1 MSLIKNLIESYN
13 MKKMLGF
20 RSALITSMSGL
31 IIFCLLVSNWMS
43 YNEIR
48 DNTVEDVNELSKSMI
63 RYEADKVE
71 TWFQSKAK
79 LIDELANNYV
89 NGSYQDNF
97 VGVAR
102 LAQTAGD
109 VTAIYI
115 GFDDGRAYST
125 SVGDAWV
132 DGVAKLELYDP
143 TKRPWYSQA
152 KASNVLDITEVY
164 PDATTGNDVVS
175 IIKVM
180 NDGVALADI
189 ELTILGDTVKGINQ
203 PGAIS
208 VITDE
213 KGNVLASTSKVV
225 VVGTPFRNAGMADLE
240 RAMLSQDEMM
250 QDYTLNGVDK
260 IAFTKSIKLVNGK
273 KWYLFVGIDK
283 SVAYASLDTALNQAV
298 FSSLV
303 MIIIGIAVLLLVLQ
317 ALYRPILLLKEM
329 VHDLSKGNG
338 DLTSRLPVKSN
349 DDLGLIS
356 ENINLFIEKLQR
368 LMLDVSQSSTEID
381 DSIKQLREEVD
392 SNGTILNAHMIETD
406 QIVSAIEEMSVTA
419 KDVAQNSNDTA
430 AFTQTTNAQAS
441 KSKESVGEATA
452 IVARLVNEVENTSNS
467 ISEIERNTS
476 DINNVL
482 KVIGDIADQTNLLA
496 LNAAIEAAR
505 AGEYGRGFAV
515 VADEVRALA
524 AKTQASTTEIEQTL
538 LQLREGSSSAI
549 STMGSTK
556 STCLEVAQSTEVVAS
571 DLGSIND
578 SVSQINDLNLQIA
591 TAAEEQSCVSDE
603 IARNMTAISDMAN
616 ELVVNGNNSLEQT
629 IELANANVNL
639 KALVAQFKLS

>member
-1 MSLIKNLIESYN
+1 
-13 MKKMLGF
+13 MLGF

-48 DNTVEDVNELSKSMI
+48 DNTVEDVNELSKSMV

-79 LIDELANNYV
+79 LIDELSNNYV

-97 VGVAR
+97 VGIAK
-102 LAQTAGD
+102 LAKTAGD
-109 VTAIYI
+109 VSAIYI

-189 ELTILGDTVKGINQ
+189 ELTILGDTVKGIDQ

-240 RAMLSQDEMM
+240 REMLSQDEMM

-260 IAFTKSIKLVNGK
+260 IAFTKSIQLVNGK

-283 SVAYASLDTALNQAV
+283 SVAYASLGTALNQAV
-298 FSSLV
+298 LSSIV
-303 MIIIGIAVLLLVLQ
+303 MIVIGIAVLLLVLQ

-338 DLTSRLPVKSN
+338 DLTSRLPVKNN

-368 LMLDVSQSSTEID
+368 LMLDVSQSSNEID
-381 DSIKQLREEVD
+381 DSIQKLRNEVD

-524 AKTQASTTEIEQTL
+524 AKTQDSTTEIEQTL

-556 STCLEVAQSTEVVAS
+556 STCLEVAQSTEIVAS

-616 ELVVNGNNSLEQT
+616 ELVVNGNNSLDQT

>member
-1 MSLIKNLIESYN
+1 

-48 DNTVEDVNELSKSMI
+48 DNTVEDVNELSKSMV

-79 LIDELANNYV
+79 LIDELSNNYV

-97 VGVAR
+97 VGIAK
-102 LAQTAGD
+102 LAKTAGD
-109 VTAIYI
+109 VSAIYI

-189 ELTILGDTVKGINQ
+189 ELTILGDTVKGIDQ

-240 RAMLSQDEMM
+240 RKMLSQDEMM

-260 IAFTKSIKLVNGK
+260 IAFTKSIQLVNGK

-283 SVAYASLDTALNQAV
+283 SVAYASLGTALNQAV
-298 FSSLV
+298 LSSIV
-303 MIIIGIAVLLLVLQ
+303 MIVIGIAVLLLVLQ

-338 DLTSRLPVKSN
+338 DLTSRLPVKNN

-368 LMLDVSQSSTEID
+368 LMLDVSQSSNEID
-381 DSIKQLREEVD
+381 DSIQKLRNEVD

-524 AKTQASTTEIEQTL
+524 AKTQDSTTEIEQTL

-556 STCLEVAQSTEVVAS
+556 STCLEVAQSTEIVAS

-616 ELVVNGNNSLEQT
+616 ELVVNGNNSLDQT

>member
-1 MSLIKNLIESYN
+1 

-79 LIDELANNYV
+79 LVDELANNYV

-97 VGVAR
+97 VGIAK

-240 RAMLSQDEMM
+240 RAMLTQDEMM

-298 FSSLV
+298 LSSIV

-524 AKTQASTTEIEQTL
+524 AKTQDSTTEIEQTL

-556 STCLEVAQSTEVVAS
+556 STCVEVAQSTEVVAS

-639 KALVAQFKLS
+639 KALVAQFKLK

>member
-1 MSLIKNLIESYN
+1 
-13 MKKMLGF
+13 
-20 RSALITSMSGL
+20 
-31 IIFCLLVSNWMS
+31 
-43 YNEIR
+43 
-48 DNTVEDVNELSKSMI
+48 
-63 RYEADKVE
+63 
-71 TWFQSKAK
+71 
-79 LIDELANNYV
+79 
-89 NGSYQDNF
+89 
-97 VGVAR
+97 
-102 LAQTAGD
+102 
-109 VTAIYI
+109 
-115 GFDDGRAYST
+115 
-125 SVGDAWV
+125 
-132 DGVAKLELYDP
+132 
-143 TKRPWYSQA
+143 
-152 KASNVLDITEVY
+152 
-164 PDATTGNDVVS
+164 
-175 IIKVM
+175 
-180 NDGVALADI
+180 
-189 ELTILGDTVKGINQ
+189 
-203 PGAIS
+203 
-208 VITDE
+208 
-213 KGNVLASTSKVV
+213 
-225 VVGTPFRNAGMADLE
+225 
-240 RAMLSQDEMM
+240 
-250 QDYTLNGVDK
+250 
-260 IAFTKSIKLVNGK
+260 
-273 KWYLFVGIDK
+273 
-283 SVAYASLDTALNQAV
+283 
-298 FSSLV
+298 
-303 MIIIGIAVLLLVLQ
+303 
-317 ALYRPILLLKEM
+317 
-329 VHDLSKGNG
+329 NG
-338 DLTSRLPVKSN
+338 DLTSRLPVKNN

-368 LMLDVSQSSTEID
+368 LMLDVSQSSNEID
-381 DSIKQLREEVD
+381 DSIQKLRGEVD
-392 SNGTILNAHMIETD
+392 ANGTILNAHMIETD

-524 AKTQASTTEIEQTL
+524 AKTQDSTTEIEQTL

-616 ELVVNGNNSLEQT
+616 ELVVNGNNSLDQT

>member
-1 MSLIKNLIESYN
+1 
-13 MKKMLGF
+13 MLGF

-48 DNTVEDVNELSKSMI
+48 DNTVEDVNELSKSMV

-79 LIDELANNYV
+79 LIDELSNNYV

-97 VGVAR
+97 VGIAK
-102 LAQTAGD
+102 LAKTAGD
-109 VTAIYI
+109 VSAIYI

-189 ELTILGDTVKGINQ
+189 ELTILGDTVKGIDQ

-240 RAMLSQDEMM
+240 RKMLSQDEMM

-260 IAFTKSIKLVNGK
+260 IAFTKSIQLVNGK

-283 SVAYASLDTALNQAV
+283 SVAYASLGTALNQAV
-298 FSSLV
+298 LSSIV
-303 MIIIGIAVLLLVLQ
+303 MIVIGIAVLLLVLQ

-338 DLTSRLPVKSN
+338 DLTSRLPVKNN

-368 LMLDVSQSSTEID
+368 LMLDVSQSSNEID
-381 DSIKQLREEVD
+381 DSIQKLRNEVD

-524 AKTQASTTEIEQTL
+524 AKTQDSTTEIEQTL

-556 STCLEVAQSTEVVAS
+556 STCLEVAQSTEIVAS

-616 ELVVNGNNSLEQT
+616 ELVVNGNNSLDQT

>member
-1 MSLIKNLIESYN
+1 

-48 DNTVEDVNELSKSMI
+48 DNTVEDVNELSKSMV

-79 LIDELANNYV
+79 LIDELSNNYV

-97 VGVAR
+97 VGIAK
-102 LAQTAGD
+102 LAKTAGD
-109 VTAIYI
+109 VSAIYI

-213 KGNVLASTSKVV
+213 QGNVLASTSKVV

-240 RAMLSQDEMM
+240 REMLSQDEMM

-260 IAFTKSIKLVNGK
+260 IAFTKSIQLVNGK

-283 SVAYASLDTALNQAV
+283 SVAYASLGTALNQAV
-298 FSSLV
+298 LSSIV

-338 DLTSRLPVKSN
+338 DLTSRLPVKNN

-368 LMLDVSQSSTEID
+368 LMLDVSQSSNEID
-381 DSIKQLREEVD
+381 DSIQKLRGEVD

-524 AKTQASTTEIEQTL
+524 AKTQDSTTEIEQTL

-616 ELVVNGNNSLEQT
+616 ELVVNGNNSLDQT

>member
-1 MSLIKNLIESYN
+1 
-13 MKKMLGF
+13 MLGF

-48 DNTVEDVNELSKSMI
+48 DNTVEDVNELSKSMV

-79 LIDELANNYV
+79 LIDELSNNYV
-89 NGSYQDNF
+89 NGSFQDNF
-97 VGVAR
+97 VGIAK
-102 LAQTAGD
+102 LAKTAGD
-109 VTAIYI
+109 VSAIYI

-189 ELTILGDTVKGINQ
+189 ELTILGDTVKGIDQ

-240 RAMLSQDEMM
+240 REMLSQDEMM

-260 IAFTKSIKLVNGK
+260 IAFTKSIQLVNGK

-283 SVAYASLDTALNQAV
+283 SVAYASLGTALNQAV
-298 FSSLV
+298 LSSIV
-303 MIIIGIAVLLLVLQ
+303 MIVIGISVLLLVLQ

-338 DLTSRLPVKSN
+338 DLTSRLPVKNN

-368 LMLDVSQSSTEID
+368 LMLDVSQSSNEID
-381 DSIKQLREEVD
+381 DSIQKLRNEVD

-441 KSKESVGEATA
+441 KSKDSVGEATA
-452 IVARLVNEVENTSNS
+452 IVARLVNEVENTANS

-524 AKTQASTTEIEQTL
+524 AKTQDSTTEIEQTL

-556 STCLEVAQSTEVVAS
+556 STCLEVAQSTEIVAS

-616 ELVVNGNNSLEQT
+616 ELVVNGNNSLDQT

>member
-1 MSLIKNLIESYN
+1 

-48 DNTVEDVNELSKSMI
+48 DNTVEDVNELSKSMV

-71 TWFQSKAK
+71 SWFQTKAK
-79 LIDELANNYV
+79 LIDELSNNYV

-97 VGVAR
+97 VGIAK
-102 LAQTAGD
+102 LAKTAGD
-109 VTAIYI
+109 VSAKYI

-213 KGNVLASTSKVV
+213 QGNVLASTSKVV

-240 RAMLSQDEMM
+240 REMLSQDEMM

-260 IAFTKSIKLVNGK
+260 IAFTKSIQLVNGK

-283 SVAYASLDTALNQAV
+283 SVAYASLGTALNQAV
-298 FSSLV
+298 LSSIV

-338 DLTSRLPVKSN
+338 DLTSRLPVKNN

-368 LMLDVSQSSTEID
+368 LMLDVSQSSNEID
-381 DSIKQLREEVD
+381 DSIQKLRGEVD

-524 AKTQASTTEIEQTL
+524 AKTQDSTTEIEQTL

-556 STCLEVAQSTEVVAS
+556 STCLEVAQSTEIVAS

-616 ELVVNGNNSLEQT
+616 ELVVNGNNSLDQT

>member
-1 MSLIKNLIESYN
+1 

-368 LMLDVSQSSTEID
+368 LMLDVSQSSSEID

-524 AKTQASTTEIEQTL
+524 AKTQDSTTEIEQTL

>member
-1 MSLIKNLIESYN
+1 
-13 MKKMLGF
+13 MLGF

-48 DNTVEDVNELSKSMI
+48 DNTVEDVNELSKSMV

-79 LIDELANNYV
+79 LIDELSNNYV

-97 VGVAR
+97 VGIAK
-102 LAQTAGD
+102 LAKTAGD
-109 VTAIYI
+109 VSAIYI

-213 KGNVLASTSKVV
+213 QGNVLASTSKVV

-240 RAMLSQDEMM
+240 REMLSQDEMM

-260 IAFTKSIKLVNGK
+260 IAFTKSIQLVNGK

-283 SVAYASLDTALNQAV
+283 SVAYASLGTALNQAV
-298 FSSLV
+298 LSSIV

-338 DLTSRLPVKSN
+338 DLTSRLPVKNN

-368 LMLDVSQSSTEID
+368 LMLDVSQSSNEID
-381 DSIKQLREEVD
+381 DSIQKLRGEVD
-392 SNGTILNAHMIETD
+392 ANGTILNAHMIETD

-524 AKTQASTTEIEQTL
+524 AKTQDSTTEIEQTL

-616 ELVVNGNNSLEQT
+616 ELVVNGNNSLDQT

>member
-1 MSLIKNLIESYN
+1 

-79 LIDELANNYV
+79 LVDELANNYV

-97 VGVAR
+97 VGIAK

-240 RAMLSQDEMM
+240 RAMLTQDEMM

-298 FSSLV
+298 LSSIV

-524 AKTQASTTEIEQTL
+524 AKTQDSTTEIEQTL

>member
-1 MSLIKNLIESYN
+1 

-524 AKTQASTTEIEQTL
+524 AKTQDSTTEIEQTL

>member
-1 MSLIKNLIESYN
+1 

-48 DNTVEDVNELSKSMI
+48 DNTVEDVNELSKSMV

-79 LIDELANNYV
+79 LIDELSNNYV
-89 NGSYQDNF
+89 NGSFQDNF
-97 VGVAR
+97 VGIAK
-102 LAQTAGD
+102 LAKTAGD
-109 VTAIYI
+109 VSAIYI

-189 ELTILGDTVKGINQ
+189 ELTILGDTVKGIDQ

-240 RAMLSQDEMM
+240 REMLSQDEMM

-260 IAFTKSIKLVNGK
+260 IAFTKSIQLVNGK

-283 SVAYASLDTALNQAV
+283 SVAYASLGTALNQAV
-298 FSSLV
+298 LSSIV
-303 MIIIGIAVLLLVLQ
+303 MIVIGIAVLLLVLQ

-338 DLTSRLPVKSN
+338 DLTSRLPVKNN

-368 LMLDVSQSSTEID
+368 LMLDVSQSSNEID
-381 DSIKQLREEVD
+381 DSIQKLRNEVD

-524 AKTQASTTEIEQTL
+524 AKTQDSTTEIEQTL

-556 STCLEVAQSTEVVAS
+556 STCLEVAQSTEIVAS

-616 ELVVNGNNSLEQT
+616 ELVVNGNNSLDQT

>member
-1 MSLIKNLIESYN
+1 

-79 LIDELANNYV
+79 LVDELANNYV

-97 VGVAR
+97 VGIAK

-240 RAMLSQDEMM
+240 RAMLTQDEMM

-298 FSSLV
+298 LSSIV

-524 AKTQASTTEIEQTL
+524 AKTQASTTEIEQTI

>member
-1 MSLIKNLIESYN
+1 

-368 LMLDVSQSSTEID
+368 LMLDVSQSSSEID

>member
-1 MSLIKNLIESYN
+1 
-13 MKKMLGF
+13 MLGF

-79 LIDELANNYV
+79 LVDELANNYV

-97 VGVAR
+97 VGIAK

-240 RAMLSQDEMM
+240 RAMLTQDEMM

-298 FSSLV
+298 LSSIV

-524 AKTQASTTEIEQTL
+524 AKTQDSTTEIEQTL

-556 STCLEVAQSTEVVAS
+556 STCVEVAQSTEVVAS

-639 KALVAQFKLS
+639 KALVAQFKLK

>member
-1 MSLIKNLIESYN
+1 

-48 DNTVEDVNELSKSMI
+48 DNTVEDVNKLSKSMI

-97 VGVAR
+97 VGIAK

-298 FSSLV
+298 LSSIV

-381 DSIKQLREEVD
+381 VSIKQLREEVD

-452 IVARLVNEVENTSNS
+452 IVARLVNEVENTANS

-524 AKTQASTTEIEQTL
+524 AKTQDSTTEIEQTL

-556 STCLEVAQSTEVVAS
+556 STCVEVAQSTEVVAS

>member
-1 MSLIKNLIESYN
+1 

-20 RSALITSMSGL
+20 RSALIISMSGL
-31 IIFCLLVSNWMS
+31 IVFCLLVSNWMS

-48 DNTVEDVNELSKSMI
+48 DTTVENVNEMSKSMI
-63 RYEADKVE
+63 RYEANKVE

-79 LIDELANNYV
+79 LVDALADNYV
-89 NGSYQDNF
+89 TGSYQDNF
-97 VGVAR
+97 VGIAK
-102 LAQTAGD
+102 LAKATGD

-132 DGVAKLELYDP
+132 DGVAKIELYDP
-143 TKRPWYSQA
+143 RVRPWYAQA
-152 KASNVLDITEVY
+152 KASNVLDLTEVY
-164 PDATTGNDVVS
+164 PDATTGNDVLS

-213 KGNVLASTSKVV
+213 EGNVLASTSKVV

-240 RAMLSQDEMM
+240 RNMLSQDEMM

-260 IAFTKSIKLVNGK
+260 IAFTKSIELVNGK
-273 KWYLFVGIDK
+273 KWYLFVGINK
-283 SVAYASLDTALNQAV
+283 SVAYASLDTALNQAII
-298 FSSLV
+298 SSIA
-303 MIIIGIAVLLLVLQ
+303 MIIIGIIVLLLVLQ

-329 VHDLSKGNG
+329 VHDLSQGDG
-338 DLTSRLPVKSN
+338 DLTSRLPVKNN

-356 ENINLFIEKLQR
+356 ENINLFIERLQK
-368 LMLDVSQSSTEID
+368 LMLNVSQSSTEID
-381 DSIKQLREEVD
+381 ISIKKLRDEVD
-392 SNGTILNAHMIETD
+392 SNGSILNAHMIETD
-406 QIVSAIEEMSVTA
+406 QIVSAIEEMSITA
-419 KDVAQNSNDTA
+419 KDVARNSNDTA
-430 AFTQTTNAQAS
+430 AFTQTTNTQAL
-441 KSKESVGEATA
+441 KSKESVGEATS
-452 IVARLVNEVENTSNS
+452 IVARLVNEVENTANS

-524 AKTQASTTEIEQTL
+524 AKTQDSTTEIEQTL
-538 LQLREGSSSAI
+538 LQLRQGSSSAI
-549 STMGSTK
+549 STMDSTR
-556 STCLEVAQSTEVVAS
+556 STCLEVAKSTEVVAS
-571 DLGSIND
+571 DLGSINK
-578 SVSQINDLNLQIA
+578 SVSQINELNLQIA
-591 TAAEEQSCVSDE
+591 TAAEQQSCVSGE
-603 IARNMTAISDMAN
+603 IASNMTAISDMAN
-616 ELVVNGNNSLEQT
+616 ELVVNGNHSLDQT
-629 IELANANVNL
+629 TELANANVNL

>member
-1 MSLIKNLIESYN
+1 

-79 LIDELANNYV
+79 LVDELANNYV

-97 VGVAR
+97 VGIAK

-240 RAMLSQDEMM
+240 RAMLTQDEMM

-298 FSSLV
+298 LSSIV

-524 AKTQASTTEIEQTL
+524 AKTQDSTTEIEQTL

-639 KALVAQFKLS
+639 KALVAQFKLK

>member
-1 MSLIKNLIESYN
+1 

-260 IAFTKSIKLVNGK
+260 IAFTKSIRLVNGK

>member
-1 MSLIKNLIESYN
+1 

-48 DNTVEDVNELSKSMI
+48 DNTVEDVNELSKSMV

-79 LIDELANNYV
+79 LIDELSNNYV

-97 VGVAR
+97 VGIAK
-102 LAQTAGD
+102 LAKTAGD
-109 VTAIYI
+109 VSAIYI

-189 ELTILGDTVKGINQ
+189 ELTILGDTVKGIDQ

-240 RAMLSQDEMM
+240 REMLSQDEMM

-260 IAFTKSIKLVNGK
+260 IAFTKSIQLVNGK

-283 SVAYASLDTALNQAV
+283 SVAYASLGTALNQAV
-298 FSSLV
+298 LSSIV
-303 MIIIGIAVLLLVLQ
+303 MIVIGIAVLLLVLQ

-338 DLTSRLPVKSN
+338 DLTSRLPVKNN

-368 LMLDVSQSSTEID
+368 LMLDVSQSSNEID
-381 DSIKQLREEVD
+381 DSIQKLRNEVD

-524 AKTQASTTEIEQTL
+524 AKTQDSTTEIEQTL

-556 STCLEVAQSTEVVAS
+556 STCLEVAQSTEIVAS

-616 ELVVNGNNSLEQT
+616 ELVVNGNNSLDQT

>member
-1 MSLIKNLIESYN
+1 

-48 DNTVEDVNELSKSMI
+48 DNTVEDVNELSKSMV

-79 LIDELANNYV
+79 LIDELSNNYV

-97 VGVAR
+97 VGIAK
-102 LAQTAGD
+102 LAKTAGD
-109 VTAIYI
+109 VSAIYI

-213 KGNVLASTSKVV
+213 QGNVLASTSKVV

-240 RAMLSQDEMM
+240 REMLSQDEMM

-260 IAFTKSIKLVNGK
+260 IAFTKSIQLVNGK

-283 SVAYASLDTALNQAV
+283 SVAYASLGTALNQAV
-298 FSSLV
+298 LSSIV

-338 DLTSRLPVKSN
+338 DLTSRLPVKNN

-368 LMLDVSQSSTEID
+368 LMLDVSQSSNEID

-524 AKTQASTTEIEQTL
+524 AKTQDSTTEIEQTL

-616 ELVVNGNNSLEQT
+616 ELVVNGNNSLDQT

>member
-368 LMLDVSQSSTEID
+368 LMLDVSQSSSEID

-524 AKTQASTTEIEQTL
+524 AKTQDSTTEIEQTL